1 MENKFERRMSKTLV
15 FLIMVLFLLTISQRF
30 ASGWILSLAWYV
42 LFIISWLGMLAFSFD
57 VLLNKNARGF
67 SIFLAIMTSIAFAF
81 LSIHGLS
88 ALAIFVRALPRK
100 IVINND
106 FFLANNQ
113 LIFYSSLVIVYF
125 LHLVNAISLR
135 DKKQIVE
142 EKELSEEELRRIRD
156 EKLDSIIA
164 EIDSQ
169 ADSLSDVDSQ
179 ADGLSDEDRQILNS
193 HILDDGDE
201 QGSEI

>member
-30 ASGWILSLAWYV
+30 ASGWVLSLAWYV
-42 LFIISWLGMLAFSFD
+42 LFIVSWLGMLAFSFD
-57 VLLNKNARGF
+57 VLLNKKARGY

-113 LIFYSSLVIVYF
+113 LIFYSSLIGVYF
-125 LHLVNAISLR
+125 LHLVNAIFLR
-135 DKKQIVE
+135 DKEEVVE

-169 ADSLSDVDSQ
+169 AD
-179 ADGLSDEDRQILNS
+179 GLSDEDRQILNS

>member
-30 ASGWILSLAWYV
+30 ASGWVLSLAWYV
-42 LFIISWLGMLAFSFD
+42 LFIVSWLGMLAFSFD
-57 VLLNKNARGF
+57 VLLNKKARGY

-113 LIFYSSLVIVYF
+113 LIFYSSLIGVYF
-125 LHLVNAISLR
+125 LHLVNAIFLR
-135 DKKQIVE
+135 DKEEVAE
-142 EKELSEEELRRIRD
+142 EKEPSEEELRRIRD

-164 EIDSQ
+164 EIDSK
-169 ADSLSDVDSQ
+169 D
-179 ADGLSDEDRQILNS
+179 DGLSDEDRQILNS

>member
-30 ASGWILSLAWYV
+30 ASGWVLSLAWYV
-42 LFIISWLGMLAFSFD
+42 LFIVSWLGMLAFSFD
-57 VLLNKNARGF
+57 VLLNKKARGY

-113 LIFYSSLVIVYF
+113 LIFYSSLIGVYF
-125 LHLVNAISLR
+125 LHLVNAIFLR
-135 DKKQIVE
+135 DKEEVVE
-142 EKELSEEELRRIRD
+142 EKEPSEEELRRIRD

-164 EIDSQ
+164 EIDSK
-169 ADSLSDVDSQ
+169 D
-179 ADGLSDEDRQILNS
+179 DGLSDEDRQILNS

-201 QGSEI
+201 HGSEI

>member
-30 ASGWILSLAWYV
+30 ASGWVLSLAWYV
-42 LFIISWLGMLAFSFD
+42 LFIVSWLGMLAFSFD
-57 VLLNKNARGF
+57 VLLNKKARGY

-88 ALAIFVRALPRK
+88 ALAIFVRVLPRK

-106 FFLANNQ
+106 FFIAYNQ
-113 LIFYSSLVIVYF
+113 LIFYSCLVVVYF
-125 LHLVNAISLR
+125 LHLINVISLR
-135 DKKQIVE
+135 EKKEVE
-142 EKELSEEELRRIRD
+142 EPVKLSEEELRKIRD

-164 EIDSQ
+164 EIDRKD
-169 ADSLSDVDSQ
+169 DS
-179 ADGLSDEDRQILNS
+179 LSDEDRKILNS
-193 HILDDGDE
+193 HILNDGDE
-201 QGSEI
+201 